1 MRMIAA
7 FVILILGCGTAW
19 AADPPT
25 PGSVPAKPAST
36 LRLNLNSASATDFAR
51 LPGVTPAQARAIAK
65 GRPYRS
71 KEELVTRKILPADLY
86 EEIKTNVFAG
96 HSR

>member
-7 FVILILGCGTAW
+7 FVILVLGCCTAW
-19 AADPPT
+19 AADPP
-25 PGSVPAKPAST
+25 PPASAPAKPASN
-36 LRLNLNSASATDFAR
+36 LRLNLNGASATDLAR
-51 LPGVTPAQARAIAK
+51 LPGVTPAQARSIVK

-71 KEELVTRKILPADLY
+71 KEELVKRKIIPAALY
-86 EEIKTNVFAG
+86 EGIKSNLFAG

>member
-1 MRMIAA
+1 MRMTAF
-7 FVILILGCGTAW
+7 FVILVLGCCTAW

-25 PGSVPAKPAST
+25 AASAPAKPASN
-36 LRLNLNSASATDFAR
+36 LRLNLNAASATDFAR
-51 LPGVTPAQARAIAK
+51 LPGVTAAQARAIAK

-71 KEELVTRKILPADLY
+71 KEELMTRKILPANLY
-86 EEIKTNVFAG
+86 EEIKGNVFAG

>member
-7 FVILILGCGTAW
+7 FVILVLGCCTAW
-19 AADPPT
+19 AADPP
-25 PGSVPAKPAST
+25 PAGSVPTKPASD
-36 LRLNLNSASATDFAR
+36 LRLNLNAASATDFAR
-51 LPGVTPAQARAIAK
+51 LPGVATAHARAIVK

-86 EEIKTNVFAG
+86 EEIKANVYAG